1 MFTKTSFITLVAT
14 AAFITTASARPAG
27 TSPAVDPTI
36 TAKPEND
43 VYVDADDAEYCTA
56 DGVMYNCAWA
66 TAGVPDFKSSAL
78 AEVVARDEGATSITT
93 SAAVPEASEAVEGD
107 LSNIDQEP
115 EDDPKLVDEYD
126 DDDEDDDDDHDE
138 KYEDDEDEDEDSKLA
153 LHVPSS
159 NHTSNSTLLTP
170 RGGLSIGTV
179 QYCSGP
185 GVCATLL
192 AGDKCRTFEK
202 GYTSLTFSEGLKC
215 AIYAK
220 QDCRKQLF
228 KSKGKVGGVKG
239 HIDTTTDPRAK
250 KNKVGAAMSFKC

>member
-1 MFTKTSFITLVAT
+1 MFTKTSFITLAAT
-14 AAFITTASARPAG
+14 TAFITTASARPAG
-27 TSPAVDPTI
+27 TAVDPTI
-36 TAKPEND
+36 TAKPETD
-43 VYVDADDAEYCTA
+43 VYADADDAEYCTA
-56 DGVMYNCAWA
+56 DGVVYNCAWA
-66 TAGVPDFKSSAL
+66 TAGVPDFKSPL
-78 AEVVARDEGATSITT
+78 AELVGRDEEATSITT

-115 EDDPKLVDEYD
+115 EDDPKLVDED
-126 DDDEDDDDDHDE
+126 EDDEDDDEDDDYDDDE
-138 KYEDDEDEDEDSKLA
+138 EEYEDDKDEEEDSKLA

-159 NHTSNSTLLTP
+159 NLTSNATLLTP
-170 RGGLSIGTV
+170 RGSSGTV
-179 QYCSGP
+179 KYCSGP
-185 GVCATLL
+185 GVCATLP
-192 AGDKCRTFEK
+192 ADDDCTTFEK
-202 GYTSLTFSEGLKC
+202 GYTSLTFSAGLKC

>member
-1 MFTKTSFITLVAT
+1 MFTKTSFITLAAT
-14 AAFITTASARPAG
+14 AAFISTASARPAG

-36 TAKPEND
+36 TAKPETD
-43 VYVDADDAEYCTA
+43 VYADADDAEYCTA

-66 TAGVPDFKSSAL
+66 TAGVPDFKAAAL
-78 AEVVARDEGATSITT
+78 AEVVARDEEAASITT
-93 SAAVPEASEAVEGD
+93 SAALAEASDAVEGD
-107 LSNIDQEP
+107 LSNIDQES
-115 EDDPKLVDEYD
+115 EDDPKLVDED
-126 DDDEDDDDDHDE
+126 D
-138 KYEDDEDEDEDSKLA
+138 DDEDEDEDSKLA

-170 RGGLSIGTV
+170 RGSLSIGTV

-215 AIYAK
+215 AIYAR

>member
-1 MFTKTSFITLVAT
+1 MFTKISFITLAAT
-14 AAFITTASARPAG
+14 AAFVTTASARPAS

-36 TAKPEND
+36 TAKPAAD
-43 VYVDADDAEYCTA
+43 VYVDADDTEYCTA

-66 TAGVPDFKSSAL
+66 TAGVPDFKSVEL
-78 AEVVARDEGATSITT
+78 VARDEEATSIKT

-115 EDDPKLVDEYD
+115 EEDPKLI
-126 DDDEDDDDDHDE
+126 DEDDDIEDDDYEDDE
-138 KYEDDEDEDEDSKLA
+138 EYEDDEDEDEDSKIA

-159 NHTSNSTLLTP
+159 NLTTNATLLTP
-170 RGGLSIGTV
+170 RGSSGTV
-179 QYCSGP
+179 KYCSGP
-185 GVCATLL
+185 GICATLP
-192 AGDKCRTFEK
+192 AGDKCTTFEK
-202 GYTSLTFSEGLKC
+202 GYTSLTFSAGLEC

-228 KSKGKVGGVKG
+228 KSKGKVGNVRGF
-239 HIDTTTDPRAK
+239 IDTTTDPRAK

>member
-1 MFTKTSFITLVAT
+1 MFTKTSFITLAAT

-36 TAKPEND
+36 TAKPETD
-43 VYVDADDAEYCTA
+43 IYADADDAEYCTA

-66 TAGVPDFKSSAL
+66 TAGVPDFKSAAL
-78 AEVVARDEGATSITT
+78 AEVVARDEEAASITT
-93 SAAVPEASEAVEGD
+93 SAAVPEASDAVEGD

-115 EDDPKLVDEYD
+115 EDDPKLVDED
-126 DDDEDDDDDHDE
+126 DEDEDDDYDDDE
-138 KYEDDEDEDEDSKLA
+138 EEYEDDEDEDEDSKIA

-159 NHTSNSTLLTP
+159 NLTTNATLLTP
-170 RGGLSIGTV
+170 RGSSGTV
-179 QYCSGP
+179 KYCSAP
-185 GVCATLL
+185 GVCATLP
-192 AGDKCRTFEK
+192 ADDDCTTFEK
-202 GYTSLTFSEGLKC
+202 GYTSLTFSAGLKC

>member
-1 MFTKTSFITLVAT
+1 MFTKTSFITLAST

-27 TSPAVDPTI
+27 TAVNPTI
-36 TAKPEND
+36 TAKPEID
-43 VYVDADDAEYCTA
+43 VYADADGAEYCTA

-66 TAGVPDFKSSAL
+66 TAGIPDFKVAAL
-78 AEVVARDEGATSITT
+78 AEVVARDEEATSITT
-93 SAAVPEASEAVEGD
+93 SAALPEASDAVEGD

-115 EDDPKLVDEYD
+115 EDDPKLVDED
-126 DDDEDDDDDHDE
+126 DDDEDDDYDDDE
-138 KYEDDEDEDEDSKLA
+138 EYEDDEDEDEDSKLA
-153 LHVPSS
+153 LHVPAS
-159 NHTSNSTLLTP
+159 NLTSNSTLLTP

-228 KSKGKVGGVKG
+228 VSKGKVGGVKG

-250 KNKVGAAMSFKC
+250 KNKVGAALSFKC